1 MNHFSE
7 NVNVE
12 TNRALVYFRLPNKI
26 VSLKNRKLFLKKENK
41 RKEQLSNVL
50 LLFIRN
56 FLLHI
61 KPIMCSRGMGARWA
75 KCL

>member
-50 LLFIRN
+50 
-56 FLLHI
+56 
-61 KPIMCSRGMGARWA
+61 
-75 KCL
+75 